1 MELKDNRPRHEQIS
15 DWLREQITTGELEA
29 GEQLPSENELGKEF
43 DVSRVTVRHA
53 LTTLDNEGLIYRR
66 QGLGS
71 FVSDVELQQPLV
83 CLTDFA
89 EDMHRAGL
97 TARSEVINQEVVRCD
112 PRVCK
117 KLNLDNDTSVLR
129 LDRLRLGNDLPIAFD
144 ITWLPMFYGQL
155 LDGHDLK
162 HETIYKILEQEY
174 DIAIL
179 RGQYKIKAANASDY
193 MAEYLNVS
201 PGSALL
207 VINRISMT
215 VGDKKIYYQERYYRT
230 DRINY
235 EIQLERRDMGT
246 DCSKQG
252 MPLKQFAPKFLE
264 DQ

>member
-1 MELKDNRPRHEQIS
+1 MELKDNKPRHEQIS
-15 DWLREQITTGELEA
+15 DWLRDQITSGKLEA
-29 GEQLPSENELGKEF
+29 GEQLPSEKELVKKF

-71 FVSDVELQQPLV
+71 FVSDFELRQPLV
-83 CLTDFA
+83 CLTDFS
-89 EDMHRAGL
+89 EDMNRAGM
-97 TARSEVINQEVVRCD
+97 TARSKVINQQVVQCD
-112 PRVCK
+112 QNVCK
-117 KLNLDNDTSVLR
+117 KLDLDNNTSVLR
-129 LDRLRLGNDLPIAFD
+129 LDRLRLGDDLPIAFD

-193 MAEYLNVS
+193 MAKHLNIA

-207 VINRISMT
+207 VINRISLT
-215 VGDKKIYYQERYYRT
+215 IGDKKIYYQERYYRT

-246 DCSKQG
+246 DCSKRG
-252 MPLKQFAPKFLE
+252 MPLKQFAPRFLE
-264 DQ
+264 E